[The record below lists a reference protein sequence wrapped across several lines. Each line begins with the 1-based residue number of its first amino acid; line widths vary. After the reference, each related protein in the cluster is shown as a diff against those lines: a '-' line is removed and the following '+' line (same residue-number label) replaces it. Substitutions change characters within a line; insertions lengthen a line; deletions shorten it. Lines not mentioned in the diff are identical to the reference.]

1 MEKQGGKAR
10 MGAGWVGGER
20 GESNRCEGIAVG
32 RVLQLG
38 EQARKKLAGERGRR
52 ERRDTIGSGGHALAK
67 PHLTQLA
74 HHIEGRGHALI
85 RQGEETG
92 VIGFEG
98 GRGSAPHKLRNNL
111 STGASLLVDAEKLLR
126 VLQLQ
131 HPSSQ

>member
-52 ERRDTIGSGGHALAK
+52 AQRYNWVWGPRSGEAPPNPARTSHRR
-67 PHLTQLA
+67 
-74 HHIEGRGHALI
+74 
-85 RQGEETG
+85 
-92 VIGFEG
+92 
-98 GRGSAPHKLRNNL
+98 
-111 STGASLLVDAEKLLR
+111 
-126 VLQLQ
+126 
-131 HPSSQ
+131 

>member
-1 MEKQGGKAR
+1 MRDGWGGREEKATDARGLLSEGFCNWVSRLGRSLRVREGG
-10 MGAGWVGGER
+10 
-20 GESNRCEGIAVG
+20 
-32 RVLQLG
+32 
-38 EQARKKLAGERGRR
+38 

-131 HPSSQ
+131 HLSSQ